1 MKDFGGLSISFVEYV
16 PPNFQTFEAYTKN
29 QTISEH
35 FYSAFYVPVIDFK
48 QDLSKLELAVALDL
62 VSSVLAAFSTSQS
75 LAAHNLWNLFMGEN
89 LRDFLPDLIIS
100 AAFTQMCQLTQQG
113 ESSLFYLQVL
123 LSIRDQTDGSTL
135 FKSFGKLIEDGLVW
149 LAKHHT
155 ASSLA
160 SKVIVDGELTERARN
175 LIAYYVSQQPE
186 FRGDSIF

>member
-1 MKDFGGLSISFVEYV
+1 MKDFGGLSVSFVEYV

-89 LRDFLPDLIIS
+89 LRDYLPDLIIS

-113 ESSLFYLQVL
+113 ESSIFYLQVL

-155 ASSLA
+155 TSSLA

-175 LIAYYVSQQPE
+175 LIAYYVS
-186 FRGDSIF
+186 